1 MLSFAFSIATPIQF
15 GMGSSRQAGEVV
27 KGLLQSERTPRGS
40 RVLVIS
46 DPGIANMPWRAE
58 ILRSLDICELQYE
71 EFERVRP
78 NPREQDVQ
86 SAASRLSAGD
96 FGAVVAVGG
105 GSTMDTAKVAALI
118 AAHGGSVADYAGWAK
133 VPGPAVPL
141 VAIPTTAGSGS
152 EVTSWAVISEADSH
166 RKLAIGDP
174 NLAPRQA
181 LVDPELTTSLP
192 QALTAATGMDVL
204 VHAIEAFVGA
214 VSNPPSN
221 VFALEAIRLVGANLV
236 EAATHGDDLQARQA
250 MMMASTLGG
259 VVINN
264 ADVAGVHCLSEAV
277 GGFYDAPHGL
287 LNAIFLPYVMA
298 FWESACA
305 DKFARIAESL
315 GGRAE
320 PREALPRVKA
330 IAKALDIPPL
340 PRLGIRSADLP
351 KLAELAEANVSNASN
366 PVPMRAAEYLMIL
379 EQALK
384 EYAPAS

>member
-86 SAASRLSAGD
+86 SAASRLNAGD

-384 EYAPAS
+384 EYVPAS